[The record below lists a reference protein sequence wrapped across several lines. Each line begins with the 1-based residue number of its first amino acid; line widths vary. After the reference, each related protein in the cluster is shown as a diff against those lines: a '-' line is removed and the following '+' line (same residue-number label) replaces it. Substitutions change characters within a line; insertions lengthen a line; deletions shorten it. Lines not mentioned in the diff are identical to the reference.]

1 MEGSRKRPRALA
13 VAASG
18 VALAVAAVIAIP
30 SALAGGGTASSAEG
44 LYFVELASPPTEDG
58 TPLATTQRE
67 KREFRAEVQGSGLD
81 IEERISFNTL
91 FNGMSV
97 EATEKESLALEKL
110 GTVAAVWPV
119 LTVSIPQTR
128 QANPDLA
135 TAIKMTGA
143 DVAQNTLGLSGDGVH
158 VAVMDTGVDYDHA
171 SLGGTNT
178 DNDPNSDDATLNG
191 FPNSRVIK
199 GWDFVGNAFNADEAS
214 PDYNPVAVADP
225 DPDDCNG
232 HGTHVAGIIGA
243 NGAVTGVAPDVKLGS
258 YRVFGCDGSTTSD
271 IMLQA
276 MERARKD
283 KMDILNMSIGSRF
296 QTWAQYPTAAAA
308 DRLVDKGVIVVASIG
323 NSGASGVYSAGA
335 PGVGRD
341 VIGVASIDN
350 SHVQARGFTISP
362 DNQPM
367 AYSDSVSSSQTIPDP
382 PDPPTSGTFEIK
394 ETAEAA
400 AVGPVPPNTYPGGT
414 TFPDGCSAFP
424 AGFFAGKVALI
435 RRGTCAFTLKAQNAE
450 AAGAVAVVLYN
461 HTPGGLTPIVAGTP
475 NQVGI
480 PVVMVTKENGELIH
494 NRLASGPVSLT
505 WHALV
510 TVQNPTGGLI
520 SRFSSYG
527 LTAEL
532 DVKPDVAAPGGFIRS
547 TWPLEAGGFNTI
559 SGTSMSSPHVAGAV
573 ALILEAHAQARD
585 EDDEDD
591 DDDGHG
597 GLDAEDVR
605 TLLQNSANPVDWFGA
620 PGIGFLESVHS
631 QGAGMIDIVESVQ
644 ATTTIEPS
652 KLALGESSG
661 PKTRRITLRNSSS
674 SPVTYTLGNEGAVGT
689 SGTFPTLGFWL
700 NFATASFSRHGS
712 PVTEVTVPARR
723 KVRLDVTFTDSTDPD
738 EAEPNSVYGGFL
750 TFTGGGHTYRVP
762 YAGFLGDYQSL
773 KILEPA
779 GVSAAN
785 PQGIFPTIGRLVG
798 PLSATDLTPVHTP
811 VAAGHVFNMQS
822 GNVPYVLAHFAHQ
835 VRTVRIDLYSATTNQ
850 LVGEAVADEFRERN
864 SRRTGTTNDT
874 DSDVY
879 MPFALDGTVKK
890 NKNKRTTVADG
901 SYFVKLSLLKA
912 LGDSRNPAHWETWT
926 SQPFTIDR
934 P

>member
-1 MEGSRKRPRALA
+1 MEGSRKRPRTLA

-18 VALAVAAVIAIP
+18 AALAVAAVIAIP
-30 SALAGGGTASSAEG
+30 SALAGGGSTSAAEG

-58 TPLATTQRE
+58 TPLGTTRRE
-67 KREFRAEVQGSGLD
+67 KREFRAEVQSSGLD
-81 IEERISFNTL
+81 IEERIAFNTL
-91 FNGMSV
+91 FNGISV

-110 GTVAAVWPV
+110 GTVRAVWPV
-119 LTVSIPQTR
+119 LTVAIPQTK

-143 DVAQNTLGLSGDGVH
+143 DVAQNTLGLRGDGVR

-199 GWDFVGNAFNADEAS
+199 GWDFVGNAFNADESS

-243 NGAVTGVAPDVKLGS
+243 NGAVTGVAPNVKFGS
-258 YRVFGCDGSTTSD
+258 YRVFGCDGSTTTD

-276 MERARKD
+276 MERTRKD

-296 QTWAQYPTAAAA
+296 QTWPQYPTAAAA

-323 NSGASGVYSAGA
+323 NSGTSGVYSAGA

-350 SHVQARGFTISP
+350 SHVEARGFTISP
-362 DNQPM
+362 DNHPM
-367 AYSDSVSSSQTIPDP
+367 AYSDSVSSSQTIPNP
-382 PDPPTSGTFEIK
+382 PDPPTSGTVEIK
-394 ETAEAA
+394 ETVEAA
-400 AVGPVPPNTYPGGT
+400 AVGPVPPGAYPGGT
-414 TFPDGCSAFP
+414 AFPDGCSAFP
-424 AGFFAGKVALI
+424 AGFFTGKVALI

-461 HTPGGLTPIVAGTP
+461 HSPGALTPIVAGTP
-475 NQVGI
+475 NQVAI
-480 PVVMVTKENGELIH
+480 PVVMVTKQNGELIH

-520 SRFSSYG
+520 SGFSSYG

-547 TWPLEAGGFNTI
+547 TWPLEEGGFNTI

-573 ALILEAHAQARD
+573 ALILEAHAQAGD
-585 EDDEDD
+585 KD
-591 DDDGHG
+591 DDDGDK

-620 PGIGFLESVHS
+620 PGLGFLESVHS

-644 ATTTIEPS
+644 ATTTIQPS

-661 PKTRRITLRNSSS
+661 PKTRRITLRNSSN
-674 SPVTYTLGNEGAVGT
+674 SPVTYTLGNDGAVGT
-689 SGTFPTLGFWL
+689 SGTFPPLGFWL
-700 NFATASFSRHGS
+700 NFANVTFSQHGS
-712 PVTEVTVPARR
+712 PVTQVTVPAHR
-723 KVRLDVTFTDSTDPD
+723 KTRVDVTFTDSTDPD

-773 KILEPA
+773 PILAPTA
-779 GVSAAN
+779 SPN
-785 PQGIFPTIGRLVG
+785 PFPTIGRRTGVA
-798 PLSATDLTPVHTP
+798 SATDLTPVHTP
-811 VAAGHVFNMQS
+811 VAAGAVFNMQN
-822 GNVPYVLAHFAHQ
+822 GDVPYVLAHFAHQ

-850 LVGEAVADEFRERN
+850 LVGEAVTDEFRERN

-912 LGDSRNPAHWETWT
+912 LGNSRNPAHWETWT